1 MRYDG
6 DLTIENLDFP
16 AKVEMSANRFELISR
31 WGQPVDKDWA
41 RDMFERWLMQRM
53 DLTPP
58 SVYDHG
64 IPSKGVEHDQPR
76 T

>member
-1 MRYDG
+1 MQSD
-6 DLTIENLDFP
+6 EP
-16 AKVEMSANRFELISR
+16 ARVEMCANRFELISR
-31 WGQPVDKDWA
+31 WGEPIDKEWA
-41 RDMFERWLMQRM
+41 RRMFDVWLEQRM
-53 DLTPP
+53 DLTLP